1 MDSEHDEDDD
11 DDEDES
17 RGGIPSDLIA
27 SYLAFAGR
35 AILRRRWLVAIVFVV
50 VSGLVVGVLSIWP
63 RTYRCQTRLM
73 AESTQ
78 ALSIRG
84 DPGGEALRGASNLIL
99 GRQTL
104 EAIAKQTDLVHAWQE
119 RRPPAAKLKDE
130 IMAKLRGK
138 PDDRDVL
145 KGLVFTLESKLTV
158 DTADGTLSITVDW
171 PDGGTAARIVEAAQ
185 QNFLEMRHV
194 AEISTIA
201 EYIAILEG
209 HATTLRAEIEQIAQQ
224 IKDLRKQG
232 LDAAQQKLKAGAK
245 PDAEPPAISL
255 RRIAVRTRV
264 EPDEEL
270 ARMKVL
276 LEAKQRAISEL
287 EDYRNRRLLELEA
300 KMTELRSK
308 YTAAYPA
315 IQDMDQNIKSL
326 SHETP
331 QVTAL
336 RAEVRDLQSELQR
349 RAQAATGGGST
360 FIGGGSAD
368 PSSGGGGGGAAPLPA
383 DIMNLMEESARTV
396 DPAVAA
402 QLGYAVEKFAT
413 IRSQISSARIDLDTA
428 QAAFKHRYKVIVPAD
443 TPLKPIKPKVSLIT
457 FAGLA
462 GALLL
467 GILTALAAELRSGKI
482 VEQWQVQRLA
492 LPVLANLRFPPG
504 SED

>member
-1 MDSEHDEDDD
+1 
-11 DDEDES
+11 
-17 RGGIPSDLIA
+17 
-27 SYLAFAGR
+27 
-35 AILRRRWLVAIVFVV
+35 
-50 VSGLVVGVLSIWP
+50 
-63 RTYRCQTRLM
+63 
-73 AESTQ
+73 
-78 ALSIRG
+78 
-84 DPGGEALRGASNLIL
+84 
-99 GRQTL
+99 
-104 EAIAKQTDLVHAWQE
+104 
-119 RRPPAAKLKDE
+119 
-130 IMAKLRGK
+130 
-138 PDDRDVL
+138 
-145 KGLVFTLESKLTV
+145 
-158 DTADGTLSITVDW
+158 
-171 PDGGTAARIVEAAQ
+171 
-185 QNFLEMRHV
+185 
-194 AEISTIA
+194 
-201 EYIAILEG
+201 
-209 HATTLRAEIEQIAQQ
+209 
-224 IKDLRKQG
+224 
-232 LDAAQQKLKAGAK
+232 
-245 PDAEPPAISL
+245 
-255 RRIAVRTRV
+255 
-264 EPDEEL
+264 
-270 ARMKVL
+270 MKVL